1 MAAPA
6 EPAETSVRN
15 IAGNSSAVA
24 AWTIVSRATG
34 FLRIILI
41 AAVLG
46 PTYLGNLF
54 LAINTLPNLA
64 LQFLGGSLVATLLIP
79 ALVGP
84 VDRGDRAE
92 TRRIAGG
99 FLGAALAAL
108 GAAAVLAIVAAP
120 LILGAFSLGVEDR
133 SAADGQQRLG
143 WILMALTMPQLP
155 LYGAAIVGQA
165 VMNAHGRFALAAAAP
180 VAENVGVMATMVV
193 VAVWF
198 GTGTDL
204 ADVSTGQLMVL
215 GLGSTLAVALH
226 AGVMVWGARRAGTTL
241 VPLAGWRIEPVRRLL
256 RRLLASLGQ
265 TSLNSLRVFAMLGV
279 ANTVPAGVVA
289 LQFAFNFLWLPVQV
303 GGKPISLTLL
313 PELSRLDAAGRRQA
327 FRDEYA
333 RGVTLVAFLTVPAA
347 AAYLALAGPLG
358 EVVSFGEMTGSA
370 GPALV
375 AAAIAGLAAAVLGES
390 AFQIATYASYARHD
404 ARSPFLTNIAGTLVS
419 LACLPVALLL
429 EDDEAVLLAVGLS
442 FSAGSAVAAVGLS
455 RMLGRSLPAPRV
467 RSSASLVRTFAASAL
482 MLVPAYGVCTLVSR
496 GLAAPLGD
504 IAGLAA
510 AAVVGIATFL
520 GLQRLWRSPELHY
533 FLAGLRRSRVPTA

>member
-1 MAAPA
+1 MSLPA
-6 EPAETSVRN
+6 EADGAEVRN
-15 IAGNSSAVA
+15 IAGSSSAVA
-24 AWTIVSRATG
+24 AWTIVSRITG
-34 FLRIILI
+34 FLRIVLI

-79 ALVGP
+79 SLVGP
-84 VDRGDRAE
+84 IDRGERGEA
-92 TRRIAGG
+92 RRIAGG
-99 FLGAALAAL
+99 FLGAALVAL
-108 GAAAVLAIVAAP
+108 GAAALVAVAAAP
-120 LILGAFSLGVEDR
+120 LILDAFSLGVADR
-133 SAADGQQRLG
+133 SAAADQQRLG

-155 LYGAAIVGQA
+155 LYGVAIIGGA

-180 VAENVGVMATMVV
+180 VAENVGVMVTMVA

-198 GTGTDL
+198 GTG
-204 ADVSTGQLMVL
+204 ADVANASTGQLVVL

-226 AGVMVWGARRAGTTL
+226 AGVMAWGARRAGTAL
-241 VPLAGWRIEPVRRLL
+241 VPLAGWRIPPVRALL
-256 RRLLASLGQ
+256 RRLTASLGQ

-313 PELSRLDAAGRRQA
+313 PELSRLESAGRRQA

-375 AAAIAGLAAAVLGES
+375 AAAIAGLAPAVIGES
-390 AFQIATYASYARHD
+390 AFTLATYASYARHD
-404 ARSPFLTNIAGTLVS
+404 ARSPFVTSIAGTVVS
-419 LACLPVALLL
+419 LACLPVALVL
-429 EDDEAVLLAVGLS
+429 ENDDAVLLAVGLS
-442 FSAGSAVAAVGLS
+442 FSAGSAVAAIWLS
-455 RMLGRSLPAPRV
+455 LMLGRRLPAPRL
-467 RSSASLVRTFAASAL
+467 RTAASLARTLAASAL
-482 MLVPAYGVCTLVSR
+482 MLLPAYGVWALVSGPVDGR
-496 GLAAPLGD
+496 VGD
-504 IAGLAA
+504 IVGLAA
-510 AAVVGIATFL
+510 AAAVGIACFL
-520 GLQRLWRSPELHY
+520 GLQRLWRSPELSY
-533 FLAGLRRSRVPTA
+533 FLAGFRRSEVPSA